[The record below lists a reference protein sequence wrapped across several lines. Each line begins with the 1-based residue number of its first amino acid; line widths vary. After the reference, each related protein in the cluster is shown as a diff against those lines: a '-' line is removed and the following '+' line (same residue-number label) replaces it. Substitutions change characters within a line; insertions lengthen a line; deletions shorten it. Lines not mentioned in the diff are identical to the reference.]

1 MFSRSTEG
9 DYLMF
14 RVALCLLLGGTLS
27 VQAAAPFVETPAQ
40 RGKRFL
46 LTRSYNPSAMAPNA
60 YENAWKHWGDRDKP
74 APEQYPARFRERY
87 GLHPAPYPNDG
98 LPMGLRYETRQL
110 GPLVRKGLT
119 FDCLICHGGSI
130 FGKSHVG
137 MGNNILDFQAVY
149 EELNGPPG
157 RPAKSPF
164 QFSRVRGT
172 TEAGAMSVYLIGFR
186 EPNLNLRLKFTDY
199 GLHDDLIEDAPAWW
213 LLKKKKTMYH
223 TGAADTRSVRSIMQ
237 FMMSPLNFPPAI
249 TRAEDDFKDILAYLK
264 SIEAP
269 KYPLKIDARKAAQ
282 GAVLYR
288 DNCTKCHGTYGEKWT
303 YPNKVV
309 ALKDIGTDRRRFDGI
324 TRKFGEYYARSWF
337 AQCEHGQPIETDG
350 YQAPPLDGIWATA
363 PYLHNGSV
371 PTLYGVLNSRA
382 RPTIF
387 RRTFRTDRDVYDEK
401 HVGWKVNVLEKAPP
415 ASGMT
420 PREFRE
426 IYDTR
431 IPGRGNQGH
440 TYGDKLSDEERFAL
454 IEYLKTL

>member
-1 MFSRSTEG
+1 MMLRI
-9 DYLMF
+9 
-14 RVALCLLLGGTLS
+14 ALCLLLVGTWTA
-27 VQAAAPFVETPAQ
+27 QAAAPVIETPEQ

-46 LTRSYNPSAMAPNA
+46 LTRSYNPSAMVPNA
-60 YENAWKHWGDRDKP
+60 YENAWKHWGLTEKP
-74 APEQYPARFRERY
+74 PANEYAVLFRQRY
-87 GLHPAPYPNDG
+87 GFHPAPYPNEG

-110 GPLVRKGLT
+110 GPLTRKAVA
-119 FDCLICHGGSI
+119 FDCMICHGGSI
-130 FGKSHVG
+130 FGQSYVG
-137 MGNNILDFQAVY
+137 MGNNILDFQAFY
-149 EELNGPPG
+149 EEMHGPPG

-172 TEAGAMSVYLIGFR
+172 TEAGAMSVYLIGYR
-186 EPNLNLRLKFTDY
+186 EPNLNIRLKFVNYD
-199 GLHDDLIEDAPAWW
+199 LQDDLCEDVPAWW
-213 LLKKKKTMYH
+213 LLKKKKTMYY
-223 TGAADTRSVRSIMQ
+223 TGGADTRSVRSIMQ
-237 FMMSPLNFPPAI
+237 FMMSPLNFPQAI
-249 TRAEDDFKDILAYLK
+249 YKAEDDFKDILAYIK
-264 SIEAP
+264 SLEAP
-269 KYPLKIDARKAAQ
+269 KYPLKVDARKAAQ
-282 GAVLYR
+282 GEQLFRA
-288 DNCTKCHGTYGEKWT
+288 NCARCHGTYGEKWT
-303 YPNKVV
+303 YPNKII

-324 TRKFGEYYARSWF
+324 TRKFGEYYAQSWF

-371 PTLYGVLNSRA
+371 PTLYGVLNSKA
-382 RPTIF
+382 RPSIF

-401 HVGWKVNVLEKAPP
+401 QVGWKVQVLDKVPP
-415 ASGMT
+415 ASSMT